1 MRTENVKMTDKNSQ
15 LIREL
20 EKRIA
25 YERLVAQIS
34 AAAVNLTDI
43 SAFQDACLQLMGKTT
58 GVDRTYI
65 FTYCHASNTASNTHE
80 WCAPEIEPQI
90 DNLQKVDQ
98 TEFTWW
104 SDGLRKDGIIHF
116 QDIEQIADHKVKTM
130 LRQQN
135 ILSILVV
142 PMIIK
147 DELYGFIGF
156 DSCKNHRL
164 WPEED
169 IELLKMASRI
179 ISDAIVRFTIKTG
192 LIASQQQMLSIFDSI
207 TDPVYVADTGTYEIL
222 FANKHLR
229 ETVQREVVGEKCYKA
244 LQNLDSPCP
253 FCTNKILAERDPE
266 PYRWEFFNQNIG
278 RHYSICDRL
287 IEWPDGRKVR
297 LELTTDITEHK
308 AAEEQQKALLEELA
322 QSKKIESIGRLAGG
336 IAHDFNNMLGVIIG
350 HCELIL
356 QKSAADNPLVEHI
369 NEISK
374 AASRSADL
382 TRQLLAFARKQTI
395 EPKVLDIN
403 LAVENL
409 LRMLRRLIGEDI
421 DLVWRP
427 GYDIWQIKM
436 DPVQI
441 DQILTNL
448 CLNARDAVTEN
459 GRITIETENVK
470 FDETCCSTRNVF
482 SPGDFVMLAVSDNG
496 RGMSPDVIDKIFE
509 PFFTTKE
516 LGQGTGLGLAT
527 THGIV
532 KQNNGFINVY
542 SEPGR
547 GTTFK
552 VYLPRQQ
559 AKNAVSEPPAD
570 VCDEKATGGTIL
582 VVEDE
587 KSLLELNTSYLE
599 SIGYRVLPAA
609 SPVEALKIAAAN
621 DIDLLL
627 TDVVMPEMN
636 GRVLFEKIAAIKPGI
651 KVLFMSGYTSN
662 VIIHQGILEK
672 GCACIQKPFSLKAL
686 GIRLREMLNR

>member
-1 MRTENVKMTDKNSQ
+1 MTDENIQ
-15 LIREL
+15 LIQEL

-34 AAAVNLTDI
+34 AMAVNLTDI
-43 SAFQDACLQLMGKTT
+43 SAYQNSCMRLIGKTT
-58 GVDRTYI
+58 GIDRAYI
-65 FTYCHASNTASNTHE
+65 FKYCYASNTVSNTHE
-80 WCAPEIEPQI
+80 WCAPGIEPQI
-90 DNLQKVDQ
+90 DNMQKIDQ
-98 TEFTWW
+98 TEFAWL
-104 SDGLRKDGIIHF
+104 SDSLRKDGIIHF
-116 QDIEQIADHKVKTM
+116 QDIEQIADHKAKT
-130 LRQQN
+130 LFRQQN
-135 ILSILVV
+135 ILSILNV

-147 DELYGFIGF
+147 DELYGFMGF

-179 ISDAIVRFTIKTG
+179 ISDAIAHFTIKTG
-192 LIASQQQMLSIFDSI
+192 LIAIQQQMLSIFDSI
-207 TDPVYVADTGTYEIL
+207 TDPVYVADTETYEIL
-222 FANKHLR
+222 FANKHMKQMLQQ
-229 ETVQREVVGEKCYKA
+229 EAIGEKCYKA
-244 LQNLDSPCP
+244 IQNLDSPCP
-253 FCTNKILAERDPE
+253 FCTNRILAERDPE
-266 PYRWEFFNQNIG
+266 PYRWEFFNQNVG

-308 AAEEQQKALLEELA
+308 KAEERQKILLEELA
-322 QSKKIESIGRLAGG
+322 QSRKIESIGRLAGG

-356 QKSAADNPLVEHI
+356 HKSAVDTPLVNHI
-369 NEISK
+369 KEIRK
-374 AASRSADL
+374 AASKSADL

-395 EPKVLDIN
+395 DPKILDIN
-403 LAVENL
+403 LAVANL

-421 DLVWRP
+421 DLVWQP
-427 GYDIWQIKM
+427 GDDIWQIKM

-470 FDETCCSTRNVF
+470 FDETRCSTRNGF
-482 SPGDFVMLAVSDNG
+482 LPGNFVMLAVSDNG

-527 THGIV
+527 TYGIV

-552 VYLPRQQ
+552 VYLPRQHS
-559 AKNAVSEPPAD
+559 KDAVSESPTD
-570 VCDEKATGGTIL
+570 VSDEKVTGGTIL

-587 KSLLELNTSYLE
+587 KSLLDLNTDYLE
-599 SIGYRVLPAA
+599 SIGYRVLPTT
-609 SPVEALKIAAAN
+609 SPAEALKIAAVN

-636 GRVLFEKIAAIKPGI
+636 GRVLFEKIAAIKPGV
-651 KVLFMSGYTSN
+651 KVLFVSGYTSN

-672 GCACIQKPFSLKAL
+672 DYAYMQKPFSLKAL
-686 GIRLREMLNR
+686 EIRLSEILNR